1 MARSPTSRHRSSRWS
16 RSSRST
22 GSTVLSP
29 RSARETINATAP
41 SAVSS
46 GVFWLSLVTSMSLF
60 PPFASS
66 MLMISRDQKSRLHQ
80 HVCLFAELTQWCL
93 GSFLVLSFGEAGRTV
108 SLLLGP
114 TLSVLVCSQLC
125 RRTMLGAEVEPSD
138 PAIGVTDRSVVVAG
152 GSPLLP
158 CHV

>member
-1 MARSPTSRHRSSRWS
+1 MESR
-16 RSSRST
+16 
-22 GSTVLSP
+22 GQ
-29 RSARETINATAP
+29 E
-41 SAVSS
+41 
-46 GVFWLSLVTSMSLF
+46 
-60 PPFASS
+60 
-66 MLMISRDQKSRLHQ
+66 SRLHQ
-80 HVCLFAELTQWCL
+80 HVRLFAELTQWCL

-158 CHV
+158 CHVSRSAYRSGCVKPPSLVTEPDYNISRCRR